1 MVFCAERIQRL
12 LMAFVLTISLF
23 LVTVGSVYGLF
34 LLGFVIVMILVWGVT
49 DFCPSIWLL
58 RKLIGSCK

>member
-23 LVTVGSVYGLF
+23 LVTAGSVYGLF